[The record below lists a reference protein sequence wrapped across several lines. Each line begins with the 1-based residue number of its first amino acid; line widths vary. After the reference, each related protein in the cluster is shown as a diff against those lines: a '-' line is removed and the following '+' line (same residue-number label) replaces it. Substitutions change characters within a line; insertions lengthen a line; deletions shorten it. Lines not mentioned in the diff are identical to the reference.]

1 MFKKLVEE
9 PDLDAS
15 SQLLNSKTDP
25 ESTSPYTL
33 FLMMVLPLLFKF
45 LTFEE
50 KFLYILKISLIFF
63 I

>member
-25 ESTSPYTL
+25 ESTSPYPL
-33 FLMMVLPLLFKF
+33 FLMMFLPLLFKF
-45 LTFEE
+45 LT
-50 KFLYILKISLIFF
+50 KKSKDLKIKNI
-63 I
+63 

>member
-25 ESTSPYTL
+25 E
-33 FLMMVLPLLFKF
+33 
-45 LTFEE
+45 
-50 KFLYILKISLIFF
+50 
-63 I
+63 

>member
-9 PDLDAS
+9 PNLDAS

-25 ESTSPYTL
+25 ESTSPYPL

-45 LTFEE
+45 LT
-50 KFLYILKISLIFF
+50 KKSNDLKIKNL
-63 I
+63 